1 MTGLVLAA
9 VDNEVAVVTL
19 NRPEAMNALSR
30 ALRAEFSAVLRSC
43 ETNPDVRAIVLTGA
57 GDRAFSAGLDRND
70 LPEEMADVARDK
82 PSSVKADPALAVAN
96 CRIPVVAAVNGMA
109 MTGGLELLVAC
120 DFAVASETAR
130 FADTHARLGLVSM
143 WGLSQRL
150 PRRIGEARARQM
162 SLTGEVIDAPRALA
176 WGLINE
182 VVPSAQL
189 LDRAVEI
196 ARMIA
201 SSSRPTVT
209 TARRLIDEG
218 RDLALE
224 EGLAFEQREARAFI
238 RSTMER
244 QEGVSK

>member
-1 MTGLVLAA
+1 MTGLVL
-9 VDNEVAVVTL
+9 VRVSDQVAVVTL

-30 ALRAEFSAVLRSC
+30 ALRAEFNAVLRSC
-43 ETNPDVRAIVLTGA
+43 EANPGVRAIVLTGA
-57 GDRAFSAGLDRND
+57 GDRAFTAGLDRND
-70 LPEEMADVARDK
+70 LPGEMADVARDA
-82 PSSVKADPALAVAN
+82 PTSIATDPALAVAR
-96 CRIPVVAAVNGMA
+96 CRVPVVAAVNGVA

-162 SLTGEVIDAPRALA
+162 SLTGEFVDAPRALA

-182 VVPSAQL
+182 LVPSARL

-201 SSSRPTVT
+201 SSSRQAVT
-209 TARRLIDEG
+209 TARRLIDES
-218 RDLALE
+218 RNMTLE

-244 QEGVSK
+244 QDGVSK